1 MCFSVDASLRT
12 SPRFYPVSSK
22 YICLPFLTYNWPRRG
37 LLGSRPLTHDWCM
50 YSSII
55 NLDFFSLMNTT
66 CPVYALGFKNTHD
79 ASSFYA
85 TLVWKVQLT
94 NTTDSGHT
102 A

>member
-1 MCFSVDASLRT
+1 
-12 SPRFYPVSSK
+12 
-22 YICLPFLTYNWPRRG
+22 
-37 LLGSRPLTHDWCM
+37 M

-85 TLVWKVQLT
+85 TLLWKVQLT
-94 NTTDSGHT
+94 NITDSGHT